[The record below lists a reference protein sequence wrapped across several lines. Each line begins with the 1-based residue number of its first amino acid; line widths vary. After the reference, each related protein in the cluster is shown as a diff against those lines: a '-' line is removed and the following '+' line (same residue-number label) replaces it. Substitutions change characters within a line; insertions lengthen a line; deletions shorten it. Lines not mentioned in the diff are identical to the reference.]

1 MYAIS
6 TKTKPDK
13 AFGFKLPEDHHV
25 FHVWRKHPDLHGW
38 MEALYLERGGQGTFN
53 CAPLVLT
60 AEDLNRL
67 EDALRSKDL
76 PDTSGFFFGETT
88 GEELADDLVFIEK
101 ARLLMAGGFTIIYDS
116 WW

>member
-25 FHVWRKHPDLHGW
+25 FHVWRKHPDLHGL
-38 MEALYLERGGQGTFN
+38 MEALYLQRGGQGTFN
-53 CAPLVLT
+53 CTPLVLT
-60 AEDLNRL
+60 AEDLDRL
-67 EDALRSKDL
+67 EDALRSDL
-76 PDTSGFFFGETT
+76 QDRSESFGSITADEFT
-88 GEELADDLVFIEK
+88 DDLVFIEK